1 MYWFRA
7 ENRQLQSATSN
18 SPLHNRVGADH
29 IIPMPR
35 ILPFLMLTAV
45 GACAL
50 PQTHWEKEGSDETM
64 AMTDLGSCRK
74 AARDESLAAYPFGYP
89 LGFPATTPP
98 ASPFYGVSGS
108 LFWDQN
114 RVYAE
119 TRLTKFCM
127 HNKGY
132 QLVTV
137 APPTVA
143 PPQAAAPVSP

>member
-1 MYWFRA
+1 M
-7 ENRQLQSATSN
+7 RQ
-18 SPLHNRVGADH
+18 
-29 IIPMPR
+29 
-35 ILPFLMLTAV
+35 ILPFLMLAAL

-50 PQTHWEKEGSDETM
+50 PETRWEKDGADRAM

-89 LGFPATTPP
+89 LGFPASSPP
-98 ASPFYGVSGS
+98 SSPFYGVSGS

-119 TRLTKFCM
+119 SRLTQFCM

-137 APPTVA
+137 APP
-143 PPQAAAPVSP
+143 QAAAPAGQ